1 VSAIIET
8 NQLVKW
14 FRSAWTFRLTR
25 VLDDLNLCIRAGEI
39 FGLIGPNG
47 AGKTTAF
54 KLLLGL
60 LKPSQGEILFSGRPL
75 DRSARGTIGFLP
87 EQPYFYDHLTVDE
100 ILDFYGRLYG
110 LSARVRR
117 ARTDEVIELL
127 HLGHKRRARLHTLS
141 KGTLQRVGI
150 AQAILN
156 RPRLAILDEPMS
168 GLDPL
173 GRYHMR
179 EIIRSLQNEGTTV
192 LFSSHILP
200 DTEAI
205 CSRVGILVQGRL
217 CDVVDLHEAGTSA
230 YLLTFSGVEKATLA
244 TIEHIAGTSAATNS
258 SGWTIR
264 LADSSA
270 VQAAAEAIWQ
280 QHGTLLRLEPLAAS
294 LEECFL
300 AHVENARMLD

>member
-14 FRSAWTFRLTR
+14 FRSPWTFRCTR
-25 VLDDLNLCIRAGEI
+25 VLDNLSLCIRAEEI

-60 LKPSQGEILFSGRPL
+60 LRPSRGEILFRGRPL

-87 EQPYFYDHLTVDE
+87 EHPYFYDYLTVDE

-110 LSARVRR
+110 LSGHVRR
-117 ARTDEVIELL
+117 ARTNEVIELL

-179 EIIRSLQNEGTTV
+179 EIIRSLQKEGTTV

-200 DTEAI
+200 DAEAI

-217 CDVVDLHEAGTSA
+217 CDVVNLHEAGTAA
-230 YLLTFSGVEKATLA
+230 YVLTFSGIGNATLTA
-244 TIEHIAGTSAATNS
+244 IERIAGTTASANP
-258 SGWTIR
+258 SGWAIR
-264 LADSSA
+264 VSDSR
-270 VQAAAEAIWQ
+270 AAQSVTEAIWQ
-280 QHGTLLRLEPLAAS
+280 QHGVLVRLEPISVS

-300 AHVENARMLD
+300 AHTGNVGTLD